1 MKRFT
6 EKTIINKELLKTEI
20 NKVKKQGFALDL
32 GKHEKDVCCV
42 ATSILN
48 YQGKIIGVIC
58 LSLPYYRSNPKKLD
72 IIKEA
77 IMQTGREISK
87 QMGHNF

>member
-1 MKRFT
+1 LKRFT

-32 GKHEKDVCCV
+32 GEHEKDVCCV

-48 YQGKIIGVIC
+48 Y
-58 LSLPYYRSNPKKLD
+58 
-72 IIKEA
+72 
-77 IMQTGREISK
+77 
-87 QMGHNF
+87 